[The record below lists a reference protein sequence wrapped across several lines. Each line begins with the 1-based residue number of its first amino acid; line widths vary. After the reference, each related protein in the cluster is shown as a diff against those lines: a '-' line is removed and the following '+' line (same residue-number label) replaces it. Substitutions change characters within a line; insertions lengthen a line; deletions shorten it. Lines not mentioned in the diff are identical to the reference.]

1 VSFET
6 ARAVIR
12 DTRACISFCRSCEV
26 RQFHSRLTVFARF
39 IADTMSD
46 VPIVVCYCLL
56 RFANRVAMKSN
67 RDETGVAAS
76 HKHGRQ
82 SPWRPS
88 ERELGIRTIE
98 ESPGSSQFE

>member
-1 VSFET
+1 
-6 ARAVIR
+6 
-12 DTRACISFCRSCEV
+12 
-26 RQFHSRLTVFARF
+26 
-39 IADTMSD
+39 MSD

-82 SPWRPS
+82 SPWLPAG
-88 ERELGIRTIE
+88 RELGITTIAE
-98 ESPGSSQFE
+98 RPGSSQFESGGQDAGSRWGPRRTAKTHGYVRTGRNPKKL